1 MTSLCHVTKPCD
13 SFNHVT
19 LLCHVIRN
27 TECSDHCFVKACL
40 IQNVTRNRHQ
50 RNHVINETDFVVDDD
65 VMMTS
70 QNRTTHAN
78 LKRRDQISCTPKE
91 GIEIAAGSYAR
102 IIRRL
107 IIYESSRDNNH
118 MCRRLDRRRG
128 HQ

>member
-1 MTSLCHVTKPCD
+1 MTPWCHVTKPCD
-13 SFNHVT
+13 SFDHVT
-19 LLCHVIRN
+19 LVCHLIRN

-50 RNHVINETDFVVDDD
+50 RNHVINETDFVAGDD

-70 QNRTTHAN
+70 QSNHPRKFEKKRPNIIYT
-78 LKRRDQISCTPKE
+78 KRRDRDSR
-91 GIEIAAGSYAR
+91 GIICKDYQVTH
-102 IIRRL
+102 
-107 IIYESSRDNNH
+107 ESSRDNNH